1 MYAHHYT
8 INHIL
13 ILDKCKSYTY
23 LFSKAAHIFSVNKII
38 LCSGHCINQF
48 HILRKA
54 NIGWFIQSSSGMLL
68 FPQSPCLQHVC
79 SLTEK
84 VTETFIWGKRRLLLI
99 GEKKTSFVFLT
110 CQCPN
115 FWSGFGLCINVSF
128 DEKLYSGSKDRKERY

>member
-23 LFSKAAHIFSVNKII
+23 LFFKAAHIFSVNKII
-38 LCSGHCINQF
+38 LFSGHCINQF

-68 FPQSPCLQHVC
+68 FLQSPCLQHVC

-84 VTETFIWGKRRLLLI
+84 VTETFIWGKRRLFLI
-99 GEKKTSFVFLT
+99 GEKKN
-110 CQCPN
+110 Q
-115 FWSGFGLCINVSF
+115 LCVSNMPVS
-128 DEKLYSGSKDRKERY
+128 KLLKWIWLVY